1 MLQAGEYAMPSKV
14 RNLIF
19 SALAT
24 ACLWAPAAAAET
36 QSQTDELR
44 WEQKPDTLTTV
55 DSSDAGTA
63 ADFYG
68 FSRIIEAAGTTGPI
82 IIFICHVNSNGYQ
95 SLNAGIQLDPKST
108 YGEKPERT
116 PRILTLTGVLTIDGK
131 KQNERFRYHPASSKI
146 VPFDRKVA
154 RRLYN
159 AAVTNSEMSI
169 KVQGKTYDLEIPAK
183 NSVFTSFAKTCP
195 VTNGGTFDYS
205 IFDAVLTPS

>member
-44 WEQKPDTLTTV
+44 GEQKPDTLTTV

-82 IIFICHVNSNGYQ
+82 IIFICHVNSNGYE

-159 AAVTNSEMSI
+159 AAVTNSEISI